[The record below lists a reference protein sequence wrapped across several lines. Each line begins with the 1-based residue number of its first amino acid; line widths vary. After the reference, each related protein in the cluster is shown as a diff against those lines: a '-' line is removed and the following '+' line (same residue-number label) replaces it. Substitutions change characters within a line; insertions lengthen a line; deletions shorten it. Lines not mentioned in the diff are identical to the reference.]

1 MAVIYVR
8 KECVGLRE
16 ENVIIVR
23 VFEQEIKR
31 VRKEEY
37 GRNKFRGVLWGSNNE
52 FKLRRE
58 ERDQS
63 RVYSMVLK
71 EELIVCLRFK
81 RSLFQRLCETEIN
94 MLVIIV
100 KY

>member
-1 MAVIYVR
+1 MVVIYVR

-23 VFEQEIKR
+23 VFEREIKR

-37 GRNKFRGVLWGSNNE
+37 GRNKFRGVLWGSNSE

-71 EELIVCLRFK
+71 EELVVCLRFK

-94 MLVIIV
+94 MLVIII